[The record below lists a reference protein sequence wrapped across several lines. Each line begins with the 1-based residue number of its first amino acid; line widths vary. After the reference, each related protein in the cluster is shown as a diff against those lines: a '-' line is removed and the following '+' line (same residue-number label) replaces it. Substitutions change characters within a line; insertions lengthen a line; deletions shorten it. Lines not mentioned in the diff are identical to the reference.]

1 MVAETIDGRN
11 LERRRCP
18 ARRMCVVTRSLEN
31 SVASDV
37 FTGCAWP
44 HSHGQSQAHTQIG
57 IIRLP
62 VPAGIFC
69 TSPRPPSV
77 RFIRPWRYKLP
88 RATREIHGE
97 ITIALVLTPSAP
109 ARTGQAPGPGPD
121 RAPRPGRWSS
131 DGSCRLCD
139 RRDNDGPARTPV
151 SARHLG
157 LAGPASRPLSEARNG
172 AAPRTSH
179 AHNDWPRIFS
189 SPRARAPHPE
199 HAHMLRW
206 NFRL

>member
-44 HSHGQSQAHTQIG
+44 HSHGSITDSHTNWHRDSASG
-57 IIRLP
+57 SRL
-62 VPAGIFC
+62 FC

-97 ITIALVLTPSAP
+97 ITIALVLTPGAP

-172 AAPRTSH
+172 AAPKTVARTQ
-179 AHNDWPRIFS
+179 
-189 SPRARAPHPE
+189 
-199 HAHMLRW
+199 
-206 NFRL
+206 